1 MQRHLEVACDDQA
14 LVDAKRWI
22 GHAARPAQ
30 HHRHGRKGFEPCAL
44 IDEFE
49 LAWIER
55 VHAHSDAERIEDALA
70 FPVAHT
76 DVDRPIG
83 HDPLIVEIGLWHV
96 VSRGRNSVSLRQFS
110 RSRTVDSSCFRAARN
125 SANCQ
130 VRPNKD
136 DMSES
141 PVLIAKD
148 ARGVATVA
156 INRPKVRNA
165 IDDTVIRLLTD
176 AFAGLGAD
184 GATRIVVL
192 TGSGSAFCA
201 GADLDWMRR
210 MASASEAKN
219 VASAKT
225 ISAMLRSL
233 NELAKPTI
241 ARINGAAYAA
251 GTGLIAACDIA
262 VAPSTIGP
270 YVVAAIGAKAARRYF
285 LTGEPCS
292 AADACRIGLVHQV
305 VPETGLDA
313 AVEELISALL
323 AGGPQSQSRA
333 KRLIA
338 EVAHRRVDD
347 ALEALT
353 ARSIADARASP
364 EGREGIAAFLE
375 KRKPAWRN

>member
-1 MQRHLEVACDDQA
+1 MQRYLEVACDDQA

-110 RSRTVDSSCFRAARN
+110 RSRTVNSSCFRAARN

-141 PVLIAKD
+141 PVLIAKY
-148 ARGVATVA
+148 ARGVATVT

-184 GATRIVVL
+184 
-192 TGSGSAFCA
+192 
-201 GADLDWMRR
+201 LDWMRR
-210 MASASEAKN
+210 MAGASEAKN

-262 VAPSTIGP
+262 VAVEAAVLSISEVRIGLTPSTIGP

-285 LTGEPCS
+285 LTGEPFS

-353 ARSIADARASP
+353 ARSIANARASP

-375 KRKPAWRN
+375 KRKPAWRNQ